1 MPREPIAMPV
11 GKKKLKLIRSVTMAC
26 FRSRFAA
33 FATVDEISSQTCP
46 ARHCAMLDLNLDR
59 RRHRDWES
67 SGILR
72 RPRSF
77 IA

>member
-1 MPREPIAMPV
+1 
-11 GKKKLKLIRSVTMAC
+11 
-26 FRSRFAA
+26 
-33 FATVDEISSQTCP
+33 
-46 ARHCAMLDLNLDR
+46 MLDLNLDR